1 MALDGSGISRRSSM
15 ALDGSGIS
23 RLSARARAPPRR
35 RTREL
40 S

>member
-23 RLSARARAPPRR
+23 RPTRR
-35 RTREL
+35 RNREL
-40 S
+40 SYM

>member
-23 RLSARARAPPRR
+23 RPSARRFSPRAAAIAN
-35 RTREL
+35 
-40 S
+40 

>member
-1 MALDGSGISRRSSM
+1 MALDGSSISRRSSM

-23 RLSARARAPPRR
+23 RPSAPRR
-35 RTREL
+35 RNREL

>member
-23 RLSARARAPPRR
+23 RPPRR
-35 RTREL
+35 RNREL
-40 S
+40 SLY